1 MKPTLE
7 DAVAGISNRSN
18 WVRSATMTSLRD
30 HQAYRREIER
40 LTRENARLADE
51 LTRVRSLH
59 EDLTTSAGIWIRL
72 YEAHLSRAREPEMQG
87 SLTSMELLR
96 S

>member
-7 DAVAGISNRSN
+7 GAVAGISNRSN

-30 HQAYRREIER
+30 HQACRREIQR

-72 YEAHLSRAREPEMQG
+72 YEAHLSRAQGPEMQT
-87 SLTSMELLR
+87 SHASMEPPR